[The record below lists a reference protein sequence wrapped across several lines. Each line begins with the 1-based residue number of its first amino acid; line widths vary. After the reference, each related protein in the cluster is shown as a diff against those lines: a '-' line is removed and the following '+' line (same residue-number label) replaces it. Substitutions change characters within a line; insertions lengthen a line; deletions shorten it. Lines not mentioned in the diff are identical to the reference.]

1 MIQYGST
8 DQFVSHSVVNRA
20 YVRPYA
26 LCVLDLSGG
35 CTKKVSVSANA
46 IAHIRLRTLVPFVEK
61 VRTQRE
67 PNTRRKQVLHVPV
80 QKRQPYLQSALVY
93 INIRSSCSIPP
104 FMNKAMRPNLL
115 AVVVALLLLPP
126 PYACETAAEL
136 RANNAKAKNADGTSA
151 RKLQLLRQLA
161 ESSYSTGNGGEVH
174 GDGAEQLSDGG
185 ESQGNH
191 GRRGAERREFRDYGG
206 QSAHGVGSKSS
217 GASLDLQSRHSTSS
231 SAVSVVRSQLSQFG
245 TYWRKHA
252 MAEAAAALRQASKA
266 LSELALYRQKN
277 QQRASDD
284 DSDPVGSACA
294 AIADTCNEYAGYM
307 LFAGMEDGSHTDWPR
322 LVSAL
327 FSTLWAIAELSD
339 RWVVVT
345 DQANAGL
352 SAWMRPGDL
361 RTFAKAVVSVADR
374 GSALQPQTVLLARYA
389 ICHTFFLDGKLD
401 KAASAIET
409 AVMAIADDTD
419 NKGLAESSLVLTSLH
434 VLYAHVLLAQGH
446 REAAVDRCVV
456 LASSDMDFNIV
467 YRCVLPRLPLPVPQ
481 ADRPAFTLDEI
492 DTLLSRVAA
501 DTPHGGSSVTN
512 LHLADIGQ
520 WKSFGA
526 RSDSLL
532 RLPQDGFAD
541 ARISARLQCDV
552 RSSAVK
558 SAQTLQPHDVK
569 LLIVVPAVAQE
580 GARLLENLRE
590 WARDR
595 QFPCSSETNTKQQ
608 TDLMLLFSRTPAETP
623 SWLQS
628 GFKGGIDQAL
638 AELVGEA
645 AHTCFGRTTV
655 RFANLTAAQEHYQ
668 GAWVAT
674 GPNNL
679 FYPLLVEDDEL
690 HDGRYDYIFWM
701 ETDAFPVQRGW
712 LDRLREESTSP
723 RGFWRK
729 GPTQRPLLP
738 PDMLGMVGPHH
749 YHMNAVGWYRV
760 GDPCY
765 REFLRRVRED
775 HREEP
780 FDVSQHRYLH
790 DRARFNI
797 FQEWAHK
804 FVYTDVLQNWI
815 GGWKLSEVLST
826 SPNTVIVH
834 GKERL

>member
-1 MIQYGST
+1 MQG
-8 DQFVSHSVVNRA
+8 VRSV
-20 YVRPYA
+20 
-26 LCVLDLSGG
+26 
-35 CTKKVSVSANA
+35 
-46 IAHIRLRTLVPFVEK
+46 
-61 VRTQRE
+61 
-67 PNTRRKQVLHVPV
+67 
-80 QKRQPYLQSALVY
+80 
-93 INIRSSCSIPP
+93 
-104 FMNKAMRPNLL
+104 LL
-115 AVVVALLLLPP
+115 AVGLLLLPP
-126 PYACETAAEL
+126 PYACEPARDSKEMN
-136 RANNAKAKNADGTSA
+136 ANGASA
-151 RKLQLLRQLA
+151 MKLQLLRQLA
-161 ESSYSTGNGGEVH
+161 ESSYGGGNNGETH
-174 GDGAEQLSDGG
+174 GG
-185 ESQGNH
+185 ESHGKH
-191 GRRGAERREFRDYGG
+191 GRDGADRPDRPKFSDHGG
-206 QSAHGVGSKSS
+206 QQGHTVNSINGPGE
-217 GASLDLQSRHSTSS
+217 SLKFQARRSTGS
-231 SAVSVVRSQLSQFG
+231 SAVLLVTVRSQLSQFG
-245 TYWRKHA
+245 THWRKRA
-252 MAEAAAALRQASKA
+252 MAEAAAALRHAGSA
-266 LSELALYRQKN
+266 LSELARYRQED
-277 QQRASDD
+277 QQHASNENG
-284 DSDPVGSACA
+284 DPVGSACA

-307 LFAGMEDGSHTDWPR
+307 LFAGMEDGSHADWPR

-345 DQANAGL
+345 DGASAGL

-361 RTFAKAVVSVADR
+361 RTFAKAVVSAASS

-389 ICHTFFLDGKLD
+389 IGHTFFLDGKLD
-401 KAASAIET
+401 KTTTAIET
-409 AVMAIADDTD
+409 AVAAIADNSENED
-419 NKGLAESSLVLTSLH
+419 LAESRLVLTSLH
-434 VLYAHVLLAQGH
+434 VLYAHVLLAQGN

-481 ADRPAFTLDEI
+481 ANRPAFTLDEI
-492 DTLLSRVAA
+492 DSLLSRVAA
-501 DTPHGGSSVTN
+501 ETPHGGSSVTN
-512 LHLADIGQ
+512 LHLADIAQ
-520 WKSFGA
+520 WKTFGA

-532 RLPQDGFAD
+532 RLPQGGFAD
-541 ARISARLQCDV
+541 AGSTAQLQCDV
-552 RSSAVK
+552 ASSAVK
-558 SAQTLQPHDVK
+558 SAQKLQPHEVK
-569 LLIVVPAVAQE
+569 LLIVVPAVVRE
-580 GARLLENLRE
+580 GARLVENLRE

-595 QFPCSSETNTKQQ
+595 QFPCSGETNANQK
-608 TDLMLLFSRTPAETP
+608 TDLMLLFSRTPAESP

-628 GFKGGIDQAL
+628 VSKGGADQAF
-638 AELVGEA
+638 AGLVGEA
-645 AHTCFGRTTV
+645 AQNCFGRTTV
-655 RFANLTAAQEHYQ
+655 RFANLTAAQERYQ

-765 REFLRRVRED
+765 REFLRRVREE

-780 FDVSQHRYLH
+780 FDVSQYRYLH

-815 GGWKLSEVLST
+815 GAWKLGEVLAT